1 MLASAWQYIVEHP
14 DRFGAALWWHI
25 SLSVAALLIATAIA
39 IPLGIWLARRARV
52 ALFAINAANVGRTLP
67 SLAVLALMMPLLG
80 TGFTPALFALTL
92 LALPPILINT
102 YAAVRQVDPDVIDAA
117 RGMGMTQRE
126 ITRGIVVPLA
136 VPVIAAGVRIAAIQ
150 VISGAVLAAYIGG
163 GGLGDFIT
171 AGIAMMQISLL
182 LVGAIPA
189 TLLAI
194 GTDLLFGR
202 VQRALTPRGVG

>member
-1 MLASAWQYIVEHP
+1 MLVDAWRYILLHP
-14 DRFGAALWWHI
+14 DRFGDAMLRHVTLSAAALAI
-25 SLSVAALLIATAIA
+25 AAAIA
-39 IPLGIWLARRARV
+39 IPLGIWLARQARL
-52 ALFAINAANVGRTLP
+52 ALVVINAANIGRTLP

-80 TGFTPALFALTL
+80 TGFAPSLFALTL

-102 YAAVRQVDPDVIDAA
+102 HAAVCQVDADVIDAA
-117 RGMGMTQRE
+117 RGMGMTPGE
-126 ITRGIVVPLA
+126 ITRRVVVPLA

-171 AGIAMMQISLL
+171 SGIAMMQLSLL
-182 LVGAIPA
+182 LVGAVPA

-194 GTDLLFGR
+194 GTDFLFGR
-202 VQRALTPRGVG
+202 LQKSLTPQGLA